1 VGATHHPTTLTWAA
15 TVEGLVLEGTDPLRA
30 VERYAAAVEHGAA
43 ADCRLFVTIARSASA
58 ALRARTTRSVT
69 ALPELAA
76 ALDAWAQL
84 NNESM
89 QWWVLAHVVVVLA
102 DVGRT
107 REAAALDVLVA
118 EAGDRRPLVD
128 MGERRLGGEV
138 RPERTGTPERAAR
151 ACALAEAVALAR
163 RALGSDP

>member
-1 VGATHHPTTLTWAA
+1 
-15 TVEGLVLEGTDPLRA
+15 
-30 VERYAAAVEHGAA
+30 
-43 ADCRLFVTIARSASA
+43 
-58 ALRARTTRSVT
+58 VT

-118 EAGDRRPLVD
+118 EAGDRRPLVGI
-128 MGERRLGGEV
+128 GERRLGGEV
-138 RPERTGTPERAAR
+138 RPERAGTPERAAR
-151 ACALAEAVALAR
+151 ASALAEAVALAR